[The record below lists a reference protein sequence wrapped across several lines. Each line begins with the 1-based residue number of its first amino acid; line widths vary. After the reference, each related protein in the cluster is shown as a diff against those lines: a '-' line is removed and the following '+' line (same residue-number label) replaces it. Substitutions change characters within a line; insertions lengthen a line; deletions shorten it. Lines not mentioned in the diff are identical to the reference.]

1 MGQESME
8 KKMTRIKICGLKRP
22 EDVEYVNQ
30 YLPDYAGFVFA
41 GSKRKVTDEQAEKLS
56 RKLDERIIPVGVFV
70 NEPAEHI
77 VNLVKKGIIRVV
89 QLHGDEDET
98 YILKLRK
105 MLKGTDKEPDNR
117 VENVIDGSG
126 ESGEKSGEQ
135 NREETI
141 KIIKAVR
148 VQSREEILEAAKL
161 LCDYLLLD
169 TWQKDTYGG
178 CGKQFDKALIPSKLS
193 VPYFLAGGLSAENVQ
208 KNIKICHPYAV
219 DVSSAVETDENK
231 DRKKIQEFI
240 ERVREYE

>member
-1 MGQESME
+1 
-8 KKMTRIKICGLKRP
+8 MTRIKICGLKRP

-41 GSKRKVTDEQAEKLS
+41 GSKRKVTDEQAEELG

-70 NEPAEHI
+70 NEPEEHI

-98 YILKLRK
+98 YILKLK
-105 MLKGTDKEPDNR
+105 EALKESIKEP
-117 VENVIDGSG
+117 V
-126 ESGEKSGEQ
+126 
-135 NREETI
+135 

-148 VQSREEILEAAKL
+148 VRSREQILEAEKL
-161 LCDYLLLD
+161 PCDYLLLD

-178 CGKQFDKALIPSKLS
+178 CGKQFDKSLIPSELT
-193 VPYFLAGGLSAENVQ
+193 VPYFLAGGLSAENIQ
-208 KNIKICHPYAV
+208 ENIKTCHPYAV
-219 DVSSAVETDENK
+219 DVSSAVETDGKK